1 MIIVLQRVSEA
12 SVTIDNSIYSSI
24 KNGFVALVGFQPD
37 DNEEDLSFMVRKI
50 LRIRIFD
57 DENGALNQSISDING
72 DIMLVPNFTL
82 AADTTRGN
90 RPGFSTAMPPND
102 AKIMFDKFV
111 NDVSSLH
118 SNVASGLFGADM
130 KVSLT
135 NDGPI
140 TISLG
145 TKNK

>member
-1 MIIVLQRVSEA
+1 MLIVLQRVLKA
-12 SVTIDNSIYSSI
+12 SVNIDDSIYSSI
-24 KNGFVALVGFQPD
+24 EKGFVALVGFQPD
-37 DNEEDLSFMVRKI
+37 DNENDLSFMVRKI

-72 DIMLVPNFTL
+72 GILLVPNFTL

-102 AKIMFDKFV
+102 AKVMFEKFV
-111 NDVSSLH
+111 DEVSSSH
-118 SNVASGLFGADM
+118 ASVSSGLFGADM
-130 KVSLT
+130 QVSLI

-140 TISLG
+140 TISLAS
-145 TKNK
+145 KK

>member
-1 MIIVLQRVSEA
+1 MLIVLHRVLKA
-12 SVTIDNSIYSSI
+12 SVNIDGSIYSSI
-24 KNGFVALVGFQPD
+24 EKGFVALVGFQPD
-37 DNEEDLSFMVRKI
+37 DNESDLSFMVRKI

-72 DIMLVPNFTL
+72 DILLVPNFTL

-102 AKIMFDKFV
+102 AKVMFEKFV
-111 NDVSSLH
+111 DDVSSLH
-118 SNVASGLFGADM
+118 ASVSSGLFGADM
-130 KVSLT
+130 QVSLI

-140 TISLG
+140 TISLAS
-145 TKNK
+145 KK

>member
-1 MIIVLQRVSEA
+1 MLIVLQRVLKA
-12 SVTIDNSIYSSI
+12 SVRIDNSIYSSI
-24 KNGFVALVGFQPD
+24 ENGFVALVGFQPD
-37 DNEEDLSFMVRKI
+37 DNENDLSFMVRKI

-72 DIMLVPNFTL
+72 DILLVPNFTL

-102 AKIMFDKFV
+102 AKVMFEKFV
-111 NDVSSLH
+111 DDVSSLH
-118 SNVASGLFGADM
+118 ASVSSGLFGADM
-130 KVSLT
+130 QVSLI

-140 TISLG
+140 TISLAS
-145 TKNK
+145 KK

>member
-1 MIIVLQRVSEA
+1 MIIVLQRVSKA
-12 SVTIDNSIYSSI
+12 SVTIDKSIYSSI
-24 KNGFVALVGFQPD
+24 EKGFVALVGFQPD

-72 DIMLVPNFTL
+72 DILLVPNFTL

-90 RPGFSTAMPPND
+90 RPGFSTAMAPD
-102 AKIMFDKFV
+102 TAKIMFEKFV
-111 NDVSSLH
+111 DDVSSMH
-118 SNVASGLFGADM
+118 VNVASGLFGADM
-130 KVSLT
+130 KVSLI

-140 TISLG
+140 TISLAS
-145 TKNK
+145 KK

>member
-1 MIIVLQRVSEA
+1 MLIVLQRVLKA
-12 SVTIDNSIYSSI
+12 SVNIDDSIYSSI
-24 KNGFVALVGFQPD
+24 ENGFVALVGFQPD
-37 DNEEDLSFMVRKI
+37 DNENDLSFMVRKI

-72 DIMLVPNFTL
+72 DILLVPNFTL

-102 AKIMFDKFV
+102 AKVMFEKFV
-111 NDVSSLH
+111 DDVSTLH
-118 SNVASGLFGADM
+118 ASVSSGLFGADM
-130 KVSLT
+130 QVSLI

-140 TISLG
+140 TISLAS
-145 TKNK
+145 KK

>member
-12 SVTIDNSIYSSI
+12 SVTIDNSVYSSI

-72 DIMLVPNFTL
+72 GILLVPNFTL

-90 RPGFSTAMPPND
+90 RPGFSTAMPPSD
-102 AKIMFDKFV
+102 AKVLFEKFV
-111 NDVSSLH
+111 DDVSSLH
-118 SNVASGLFGADM
+118 ANVSSGLFGADM
-130 KVSLT
+130 QVSLI

-140 TISLG
+140 TISLAS
-145 TKNK
+145 KK

>member
-1 MIIVLQRVSEA
+1 MLIVLQRVLKA
-12 SVTIDNSIYSSI
+12 SVNIDDSIYSSI
-24 KNGFVALVGFQPD
+24 ENGFVALVGFQPD
-37 DNEEDLSFMVRKI
+37 DNENDLSFMVRKI

-72 DIMLVPNFTL
+72 DMLLVPNFTL

-102 AKIMFDKFV
+102 AKVMFEKFV
-111 NDVSSLH
+111 DEVSSLH
-118 SNVASGLFGADM
+118 ASVSSGLFGADM
-130 KVSLT
+130 QVSLI

-140 TISLG
+140 TISLAS
-145 TKNK
+145 KK

>member
-1 MIIVLQRVSEA
+1 MLIVLQRVLNA
-12 SVTIDNSIYSSI
+12 SVVIDDSIYSSI
-24 KNGFVALVGFQPD
+24 EKGFVALVGFQPD
-37 DNEEDLSFMVRKI
+37 DNENDLSFMVRKI

-72 DIMLVPNFTL
+72 DILLVPNFTL
-82 AADTTRGN
+82 AADTSRGN
-90 RPGFSTAMPPND
+90 RPGFSTAMPPTD
-102 AKIMFDKFV
+102 AKEMFEKFV
-111 NDVSSLH
+111 DDVSSMH
-118 SNVASGLFGADM
+118 ASVSSGLFGADM
-130 KVSLT
+130 KVSLI

>member
-1 MIIVLQRVSEA
+1 MLIVLQRVLKA
-12 SVTIDNSIYSSI
+12 SVNIDDSIYSSI
-24 KNGFVALVGFQPD
+24 EKGFVALVGFQPD
-37 DNEEDLSFMVRKI
+37 DNENDLSFMVRKI

-72 DIMLVPNFTL
+72 DILLVPNFTL

-102 AKIMFDKFV
+102 AKVMFEKFV
-111 NDVSSLH
+111 DDVSSLH
-118 SNVASGLFGADM
+118 GNVSSGLFGADM
-130 KVSLT
+130 QVSLI

-140 TISLG
+140 TISLAS
-145 TKNK
+145 KK

>member
-1 MIIVLQRVSEA
+1 MLIVLQRVLKA
-12 SVTIDNSIYSSI
+12 SVNIDNSAYSSI
-24 KNGFVALVGFQPD
+24 EKGFVALVGFQPD
-37 DNEEDLSFMVRKI
+37 DNENDLSFMVRKI

-72 DIMLVPNFTL
+72 DILLVPNFTL

-102 AKIMFDKFV
+102 AKVMFEKFV
-111 NDVSSLH
+111 DDVSSLH
-118 SNVASGLFGADM
+118 ASVSSGLFGADM
-130 KVSLT
+130 QVSLI

-140 TISLG
+140 TISLAS
-145 TKNK
+145 KK

>member
-12 SVTIDNSIYSSI
+12 SVTIDNSVYSSI

-72 DIMLVPNFTL
+72 DILLVPNFTL

-90 RPGFSTAMPPND
+90 RPGFSTTMPPND